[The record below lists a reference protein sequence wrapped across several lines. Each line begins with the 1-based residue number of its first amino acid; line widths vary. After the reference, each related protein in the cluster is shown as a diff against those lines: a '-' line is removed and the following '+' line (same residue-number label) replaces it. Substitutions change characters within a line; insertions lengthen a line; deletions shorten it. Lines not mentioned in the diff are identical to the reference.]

1 MDVTRVDIA
10 DRWRQYRRAR
20 ERGEA
25 EAHAYDRYLHPRTRI
40 SDADLS
46 RELGR
51 EVLENAE

>member
-1 MDVTRVDIA
+1 MDVTKVDIA

-25 EAHAYDRYLHPRTRI
+25 EVHAYDRYLHPRTRI